1 MAILHLGICWVPA
14 ALLLSLVRTEM
25 LYSINAFQMETCR
38 LGFSIFPQDQNRTC
52 LLEDK
57 AVVSPLSRPSTLL
70 ASWEGTFW
78 LREVLAIEPGFSHLW
93 LMGNSKRAPWDWSC
107 EKGQQGSHIQC
118 LLGGSVV
125 ENLPAN
131 AGAACLIPGLGR
143 SPVGGNI
150 NPL

>member
-1 MAILHLGICWVPA
+1 
-14 ALLLSLVRTEM
+14 M
-25 LYSINAFQMETCR
+25 LFR
-38 LGFSIFPQDQNRTC
+38 LKPVGLASPFSPWDQNRTC

-70 ASWEGTFW
+70 AGWEGTFW
-78 LREVLAIEPGFSHLW
+78 LREVLAIEAGFSHLW
-93 LMGNSKRAPWDWSC
+93 LMGNNKRAPRDWSC

-125 ENLPAN
+125 ENLLAN

-143 SPVGGNI
+143 SPGGGNL